1 MRVIA
6 NRERCVGAGQCV
18 LTDPDIFAQSE
29 DDGRVQVLAE
39 DDLDAEAVG
48 SVELAV
54 RLCPMQVLS
63 LEKESQP
70 A

>member
-6 NRERCVGAGQCV
+6 NRERCIGAGQCV
-18 LTDPDIFAQSE
+18 LTDPGIFAQSE
-29 DDGRVQVLAE
+29 DDGRVQVPAE
-39 DDLDAEAVG
+39 DLDAAAIG

-63 LEKESQP
+63 LEKEGQP